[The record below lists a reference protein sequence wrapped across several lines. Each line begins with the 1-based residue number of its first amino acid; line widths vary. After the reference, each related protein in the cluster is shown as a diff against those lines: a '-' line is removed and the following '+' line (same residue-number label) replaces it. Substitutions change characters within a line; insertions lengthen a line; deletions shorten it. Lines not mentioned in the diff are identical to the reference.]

1 MFAKPPYEH
10 NIVQVVKLG
19 SSYQVKFLRDLRLSG
34 YDDFSINFGENDDLI
49 PTHFLKE
56 KNHYNYK
63 LSNNISRAITACREY
78 ALSNNWSYFATL
90 TIDPQK
96 FNRFD
101 LDSIWSEMAKFFKS
115 INRKYNCHIDYLLVP
130 ERHRN
135 NAWHLHGLFY
145 GIPDILISRNDFGYF
160 DFPDYRNKF
169 GFISLDQ
176 VKSKTAVSFY
186 ITKHLSKQIYN
197 GVFRVGKH
205 LYFHSRGLS
214 RGCIISIIRSS
225 SLPSDFIFQ
234 YESEDGS
241 YKSSFFENG
250 DFLKSIGLI

>member
-19 SSYQVKFLRDLRLSG
+19 SSYQVKYLKDLRLSG

-78 ALSNNWSYFATL
+78 ALSNNWDYFATL
-90 TIDPQK
+90 TFDPEK
-96 FNRFD
+96 VNRYD
-101 LDSIWSEMAKFFKS
+101 LDSIWSCFAKFVKS
-115 INRKYNCHIDYLLVP
+115 INRKFNCHINYLLVP
-130 ERHRN
+130 ERHKN
-135 NAWHLHGLFY
+135 GAWHCHGLFQ
-145 GIPDILISRNDFGYF
+145 GIPDNLISNNVFGYA
-160 DFPDYRNKF
+160 DFQMYRDRF
-169 GFISLDQ
+169 GFISLDK
-176 VKSKTAVSFY
+176 VRSKIAVSFY

-197 GVFRVGKH
+197 GDLRIGHH
-205 LYFHSRGLS
+205 LYFHSRGLT
-214 RGCIISIIRSS
+214 RGVVISLLRISD
-225 SLPSDFIFQ
+225 LPKSFNFQ

-241 YKSSFFENG
+241 YKSSFFE
-250 DFLKSIGLI
+250 DDSFLKSIGLI